1 MNIFDYYIY
10 LPFVRFHLW
19 TASILLFQL
28 VMVFYMKRKYGIWG
42 LVFAMLSVTFSIHFY
57 ETAHGLSEYFIM
69 GYVGQSLWFFNI
81 PVLFLMSVLMYYWNT
96 NHKIMTDNFK
106 HPLILFLLFIANIYC
121 LVSTG
126 FFPDY
131 DYNLAWGVSKIMA
144 TTLTISLFMRNAH
157 EV

>member
-19 TASILLFQL
+19 TASVLLIQLLF
-28 VMVFYMKRKYGIWG
+28 VFHMKRKYGIWG
-42 LVFAMLSVTFSIHFY
+42 LVFATLSVTFSIHFY
-57 ETAHGLSEYFIM
+57 ETAHGLSEYYLM

-96 NHKIMTDNFK
+96 SHKIMTKDLKRSFIILCGFIMNMYW
-106 HPLILFLLFIANIYC
+106 LI
-121 LVSTG
+121 STG

-131 DYNLAWGVSKIMA
+131 DYNLAWGTSKLMA
-144 TTLTISLFMRNAH
+144 SFFTRSLLMRNKNA
-157 EV
+157 V